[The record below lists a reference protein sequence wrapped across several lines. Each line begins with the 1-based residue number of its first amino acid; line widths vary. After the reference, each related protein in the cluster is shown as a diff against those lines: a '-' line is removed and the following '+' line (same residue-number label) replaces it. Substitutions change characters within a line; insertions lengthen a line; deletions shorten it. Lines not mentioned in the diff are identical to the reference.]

1 MTASV
6 ARAYIQ
12 KQMWKIEPIS
22 KYYYIGPL
30 FRRERPQKGRLRQFH
45 QFGVESIGSANPEQ
59 DAEVISIAY
68 NIYKMFGIEDISI
81 KINSLGSGNIREI
94 YSNDLKESLSN
105 FKDSFSDSE
114 LKRLEQNP
122 LRILDSKNEK
132 IIKIINE
139 NAPNI
144 FDYITPTDKKHF
156 ESVLNILDTMGIP
169 YVHDNYLVR
178 GLDYYNQTVFEVISN
193 KLGGQD
199 ALCGGGRYD
208 KLISQLGG
216 EDIPA
221 VGFAA
226 GMERLIIAM
235 NLENNESTTTDI
247 YIINNEISLNGVS
260 MLLADNIRKN
270 LGVAVY
276 VDTLRRSL
284 KSQLRHSN
292 KMKSKFSIILDAKTL
307 DENTV
312 CIKNMEKNSQDIID
326 FNNVVS
332 YFESE

>member
-1 MTASV
+1 MC
-6 ARAYIQ
+6 
-12 KQMWKIEPIS
+12 
-22 KYYYIGPL
+22 
-30 FRRERPQKGRLRQFH
+30 
-45 QFGVESIGSANPEQ
+45 
-59 DAEVISIAY
+59 
-68 NIYKMFGIEDISI
+68 
-81 KINSLGSGNIREI
+81 IRDR
-94 YSNDLKESLSN
+94 S
-105 FKDSFSDSE
+105 
-114 LKRLEQNP
+114 
-122 LRILDSKNEK
+122 
-132 IIKIINE
+132 
-139 NAPNI
+139 
-144 FDYITPTDKKHF
+144 TTDKKHF

-199 ALCGGGRYD
+199 ALCGGGRYN

-216 EDIPA
+216 DDIPA

-292 KMKSKFSIILDAKTL
+292 KMESKFSIILDTKTI

-312 CIKNMEKNSQDIID
+312 CIKNMEKNSQSK
-326 FNNVVS
+326 NRS
-332 YFESE
+332 YFIWALVRKWTSRHIKWLNL

>member
-1 MTASV
+1 
-6 ARAYIQ
+6 
-12 KQMWKIEPIS
+12 MW
-22 KYYYIGPL
+22 
-30 FRRERPQKGRLRQFH
+30 
-45 QFGVESIGSANPEQ
+45 
-59 DAEVISIAY
+59 
-68 NIYKMFGIEDISI
+68 
-81 KINSLGSGNIREI
+81 
-94 YSNDLKESLSN
+94 
-105 FKDSFSDSE
+105 
-114 LKRLEQNP
+114 
-122 LRILDSKNEK
+122 
-132 IIKIINE
+132 
-139 NAPNI
+139 
-144 FDYITPTDKKHF
+144 
-156 ESVLNILDTMGIP
+156 
-169 YVHDNYLVR
+169 
-178 GLDYYNQTVFEVISN
+178 
-193 KLGGQD
+193 
-199 ALCGGGRYD
+199 CGGGRYD

-292 KMKSKFSIILDAKTL
+292 KMKSKFSIILDTKTL
-307 DENTV
+307 DKNTV

-326 FNNVVS
+326 FNNIIS